1 MAESQYAILD
11 ELELEWE
18 WERGN
23 AKLTTIGRD
32 AAVDNLIARVVS
44 IGRMLQA

>member
-1 MAESQYAILD
+1 
-11 ELELEWE
+11 LEL
-18 WERGN
+18 ERGN
-23 AKLTTIGRD
+23 AKLTTTERD

>member
-11 ELELEWE
+11 ELER
-18 WERGN
+18 ERGN
-23 AKLTTIGRD
+23 AKLTTTERD

>member
-11 ELELEWE
+11 ELELER
-18 WERGN
+18 ERGN
-23 AKLTTIGRD
+23 AKLTTTERD

>member
-18 WERGN
+18 RGN
-23 AKLTTIGRD
+23 AKLTTTERD
-32 AAVDNLIARVVS
+32 AAVDNLIAWVVS

>member
-1 MAESQYAILD
+1 MAESQCAILD

-18 WERGN
+18 RGN
-23 AKLTTIGRD
+23 AKLTTTERD

>member
-11 ELELEWE
+11 ELE

-23 AKLTTIGRD
+23 AKLTTTERD